1 MTSTPD
7 SPFATLGLPPDAGPE
22 EIAAAYRK
30 LVRRYPPEL
39 APDRFAAIHGAY
51 QMLTSPAHRMEA
63 ARTAPEAELARL
75 FPLPTVTL
83 KPAPPP
89 PPPVSAD
96 DLGPLLAPVRRAV
109 LLRLLAAAFRK

>member
-1 MTSTPD
+1 MTSTAD
-7 SPFATLGLPPDAGPE
+7 SPFATLGISPDAGPE

-51 QMLTSPAHRMEA
+51 QMLTSPAHRMET
-63 ARTAPEAELARL
+63 ARAAPEVELTRL
-75 FPLPTVTL
+75 FPLPAVTL

-89 PPPVSAD
+89 PPPISAD
-96 DLGPLLAPVRRAV
+96 DLEPLFTPVRRAV
-109 LLRLLAAAFRK
+109 VLRLLAGAFRS